1 MKTWFIM
8 AAFSNGEYRVLGQ
21 VCGEEDWA
29 LAYAQRKF
37 GKNVWIEE
45 DFC

>member
-1 MKTWFIM
+1 MKTWLIM

-21 VCGEEDWA
+21 VAGEEDWA
-29 LAYAQRKF
+29 LAYAIRMY

-45 DFC
+45 E